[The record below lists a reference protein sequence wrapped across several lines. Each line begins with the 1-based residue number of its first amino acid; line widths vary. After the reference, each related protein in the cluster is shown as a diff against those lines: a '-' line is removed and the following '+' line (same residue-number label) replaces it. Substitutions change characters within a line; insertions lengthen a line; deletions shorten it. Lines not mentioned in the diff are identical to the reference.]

1 MTIKK
6 NLFLLDKNFLLNYL
20 IRLLTINFFSLF
32 FLYDT
37 DSFNQGL
44 ISIQSIFYSINT
56 LLAFFFITIEFI
68 TSILQF
74 YGLDHKFLQ
83 LIFLDIKSINIL
95 FIYEIILTISN
106 YILFVVLTFLTIYFR
121 QFIVKNL
128 FNKRLI
134 SLIFPL
140 LILLIFLNIDF
151 TKKLLNKVYNFNKN
165 FKEYSFFRNDNWLL
179 YYKYKLTV
187 SKNEDLIKQSDF
199 ISNFSDIIN
208 PESHNNIFIV
218 INESYP
224 NFKNPNIKYK
234 LLNHIYDEEIKESFE
249 INNYVTDWSKN
260 YSTQGA
266 ELKLFCGNE
275 SKFDEFKSNNL
286 RDFIEENNC
295 YFKKFNDYFKIFIHT
310 YLKTSFNRTRYDSYF
325 DKTFF
330 YKDLENQN
338 FSTCKGR
345 PFTGYCDHQVIEKI
359 SDFKKGS
366 KNLII
371 YLTVNNHIPVELI
384 KKDNQGYCKKNFP
397 LNIYDQFC
405 FIYQN
410 QVLFN
415 KGLKKFIK
423 SMTKDDFLVYY
434 SDTPPIFPRKHRIH
448 FEDYIDVYT
457 FKKK

>member
-121 QFIVKNL
+121 HFIVKNL

-140 LILLIFLNIDF
+140 FILLIFLNIDF

-165 FKEYSFFRNDNWLL
+165 FNEYSFFRNDNWLL
-179 YYKYKLTV
+179 YYKYKLT
-187 SKNEDLIKQSDF
+187 I
-199 ISNFSDIIN
+199 
-208 PESHNNIFIV
+208 
-218 INESYP
+218 
-224 NFKNPNIKYK
+224 
-234 LLNHIYDEEIKESFE
+234 
-249 INNYVTDWSKN
+249 
-260 YSTQGA
+260 
-266 ELKLFCGNE
+266 
-275 SKFDEFKSNNL
+275 
-286 RDFIEENNC
+286 
-295 YFKKFNDYFKIFIHT
+295 
-310 YLKTSFNRTRYDSYF
+310 
-325 DKTFF
+325 
-330 YKDLENQN
+330 
-338 FSTCKGR
+338 
-345 PFTGYCDHQVIEKI
+345 
-359 SDFKKGS
+359 
-366 KNLII
+366 
-371 YLTVNNHIPVELI
+371 
-384 KKDNQGYCKKNFP
+384 
-397 LNIYDQFC
+397 
-405 FIYQN
+405 
-410 QVLFN
+410 
-415 KGLKKFIK
+415 
-423 SMTKDDFLVYY
+423 
-434 SDTPPIFPRKHRIH
+434 
-448 FEDYIDVYT
+448 
-457 FKKK
+457 

>member
-74 YGLDHKFLQ
+74 YGLDHKFLK

-106 YILFVVLTFLTIYFR
+106 YILFIVLTFLTIYFR
-121 QFIVKNL
+121 HFIAKNL

-140 LILLIFLNIDF
+140 LILLIFLNFDF

-165 FKEYSFFRNDNWLL
+165 FNEYSFFRNDNWLL

-187 SKNEDLIKQSDF
+187 SKNEDLIKQADF

-208 PESHNNIFIV
+208 PESNNNIFIV

-224 NFKNPNIKYK
+224 
-234 LLNHIYDEEIKESFE
+234 
-249 INNYVTDWSKN
+249 
-260 YSTQGA
+260 
-266 ELKLFCGNE
+266 
-275 SKFDEFKSNNL
+275 
-286 RDFIEENNC
+286 
-295 YFKKFNDYFKIFIHT
+295 
-310 YLKTSFNRTRYDSYF
+310 
-325 DKTFF
+325 
-330 YKDLENQN
+330 
-338 FSTCKGR
+338 
-345 PFTGYCDHQVIEKI
+345 
-359 SDFKKGS
+359 
-366 KNLII
+366 
-371 YLTVNNHIPVELI
+371 
-384 KKDNQGYCKKNFP
+384 
-397 LNIYDQFC
+397 
-405 FIYQN
+405 
-410 QVLFN
+410 
-415 KGLKKFIK
+415 
-423 SMTKDDFLVYY
+423 
-434 SDTPPIFPRKHRIH
+434 
-448 FEDYIDVYT
+448 
-457 FKKK
+457 